1 MLIIFFL
8 VIILCSTA
16 FNIFQIIQSNTQT
29 VCNIIHLVC
38 HRIVNALAEQG
49 ATAENRQTILLS
61 ATINSAVERLA
72 GLALKESREFVDAS
86 NDKEQ
91 ATSADSETL
100 CVPDSLDQW
109 FLAVPPKL
117 RLVVLASFVAA
128 KCEVCQFFQNL

>member
-1 MLIIFFL
+1 MSLFHLQKIWYDTFDLI
-8 VIILCSTA
+8 
-16 FNIFQIIQSNTQT
+16 
-29 VCNIIHLVC
+29 C

-72 GLALKESREFVDAS
+72 GLALKQSREFVDAS
-86 NDKEQ
+86 SDKEQ
-91 ATSADSETL
+91 ALSADSETL

-128 KCEVCQFFQNL
+128 KCEVSVQFCCI